1 MKVLS
6 VVRISILNALMTA
19 LLFSG
24 QAIADIPSETYK
36 ALGVSKSA
44 SPKELYGKLKER
56 YLDPEQGAG
65 KGSLAEYWE
74 PIPMSAYLDPLSFY
88 KPNLYLNLQNHNRVA
103 FALQSHNLVSRGL
116 RARRESHSRGK
127 LRPPIPYQFQN
138 LTPLQL

>member
-1 MKVLS
+1 MKALS

-88 KPNLYLNLQNHNRVA
+88 KPPASVKESNTRDEC
-103 FALQSHNLVSRGL
+103 VSCHEEETAQAEKKIAAQGL
-116 RARRESHSRGK
+116 R
-127 LRPPIPYQFQN
+127 P
-138 LTPLQL
+138 